1 MRILIIGGGGREHA
15 LARKLSQSPRVET
28 IFCIPGNAG
37 IAAVAHCF
45 NEDME
50 NLPALATLALKNKVD
65 LTIVGPE
72 APLVAG
78 IVDYFWQEGLTILG
92 PERKAALLE
101 GSKVWAKEFMV
112 ESGIPTAG
120 YEVFSTYQAALD
132 YVRHQDR
139 PLVIK
144 ADGLA
149 AGKGVYVTNNTEEAD
164 MALQQIMIDKI
175 YGDAGN
181 RVVVEEKLQGEE
193 ASLLAL
199 TDGSDFWVMPSS
211 QDHKPIG
218 EGDSGPN
225 TGGMGA
231 YSPAPVMTPARTKYV
246 EEKVFTPLIEGMQRK
261 SLNFRGVIYAGLM
274 ITEDGPKVLEFNV
287 RFGDPE
293 TQAILPRLDS
303 DLASVLLSAAEG
315 KLEGDWQWKDEAAV
329 CVVMASGGYPG
340 SYEKGKV
347 IKGLDNATQEP
358 GVFVFHSG
366 TAKEGEYIVT
376 AGGRVLSITALETG
390 LKEAVDAVYRAVDKI
405 DFEGAYYRR
414 DIAHR
419 AL

>member
-15 LARKLSQSPRVET
+15 LAWKLSQSSSVEA
-28 IFCIPGNAG
+28 IFCVPGNAG
-37 IAAVAHCF
+37 IAAIAHCVKV
-45 NEDME
+45 DME
-50 NLPALATLALKNKVD
+50 DLPALAALARKNKVD

-101 GSKVWAKEFMV
+101 GSKVWAKEFMM
-112 ESGIPTAG
+112 EYGIPTAG
-120 YEVFSTYQAALD
+120 YEFFSNYQAALD
-132 YVRHQDR
+132 YVRHQER

-164 MALQQIMIDKI
+164 MALQQIMVDKI

-181 RVVVEEKLQGEE
+181 RVVIEEKLQGEE
-193 ASLLAL
+193 VSLLAL
-199 TDGSDFWVMPSS
+199 TDGNDFWVMPSS

-231 YSPAPVMTPARTKYV
+231 YSPAPVINFAKTKYV
-246 EEKVFTPLIEGMQRK
+246 KEKVFKPLIEGMQRK
-261 SLNFRGVIYAGLM
+261 SLIYRGVIYAGLM
-274 ITEDGPKVLEFNV
+274 ITDDGPKVLEFNA

-293 TQAILPRLDS
+293 TQAILPRLNS
-303 DLASVLLSAAEG
+303 DLASVLLSAAKG
-315 KLEGDWQWKDEAAV
+315 KLKGDWHWKDEAAV
-329 CVVMASGGYPG
+329 CVIMASGGYPG

-347 IKGLDNATQEP
+347 IKGLDDAAQEA

-366 TAKEGEYIVT
+366 TAKEGKLIVT
-376 AGGRVLSITALETG
+376 AGGRVLSITAMETG
-390 LKEAVDAVYRAVDKI
+390 IKEAVEKAYRAVDKI
-405 DFEGAYYRR
+405 DFEGAYCRR
-414 DIAHR
+414 DIAYR